1 MQGTVRFMNIDGL
14 LAFPEANSEG
24 ANRLPSFLTTRNR
37 RSKPVTNPE
46 RNMAYRAHPIPP
58 TPLLYPKPPL
68 PEAAGNYGTRLPLQP
83 KTKKITHIT
92 RNRKNKNLAIP
103 ADAAAI
109 PPNPR
114 TAAISAMIRKATAQ
128 LNIVS
133 PPRYKRIAST
143 HNVGCKPLSNSCWLI

>member
-68 PEAAGNYGTRLPLQP
+68 PEAAGHYGTLLPLQP

-92 RNRKNKNLAIP
+92 RNRKNKNFAIP

-109 PPNPR
+109 PPNPS
-114 TAAISAMIRKATAQ
+114 TAAISAIIRKITAQ
-128 LNIVS
+128 PNIVS
-133 PPRYKRIAST
+133 PFSLQTNRI
-143 HNVGCKPLSNSCWLI
+143 NR